1 MNSLDLALNEYIAI
15 RRALGFELREV
26 AGCLRNFVAFL
37 KIEGASYITKELA
50 LRWAT
55 QPADAQPY
63 TWAWRLGMVRRF
75 AAWHSATEPR
85 TEIPAPGLLPH
96 RYQRKTPHIYSD
108 EEIASLLR
116 SATQLPS
123 AKGLRAPTYTTL
135 FGLLAVTG
143 MRVNEA
149 LHLDRPDVDLDQG
162 ILTIRRT
169 KFGKSRHVPVHSS
182 TVGRLKEYAEKRD
195 RVLRKPPSQA
205 FFRLRAWHAD
215 HRMDSAL
222 HLRQAIST
230 TRFPS
235 HGKGPRTWSPAP

>member
-1 MNSLDLALNEYIAI
+1 MKSEKFFDIETPAQRKFTPSSTSMVCAHWHTLGPAWRWTMNSLDLALKEYIAI

-75 AAWHSATEPR
+75 AAWHSAMEPR
-85 TEIPAPGLLPH
+85 TEVPAPGLLPQ

-116 SATQLPS
+116 STTQLPS
-123 AKGLRAPTYTTL
+123 AKG
-135 FGLLAVTG
+135 
-143 MRVNEA
+143 
-149 LHLDRPDVDLDQG
+149 
-162 ILTIRRT
+162 
-169 KFGKSRHVPVHSS
+169 
-182 TVGRLKEYAEKRD
+182 
-195 RVLRKPPSQA
+195 
-205 FFRLRAWHAD
+205 
-215 HRMDSAL
+215 
-222 HLRQAIST
+222 
-230 TRFPS
+230 
-235 HGKGPRTWSPAP
+235 